1 MIHQHHKHMLN
12 YIYKE
17 LTNIILS
24 NDKCSCLWLRNID
37 DMFVM
42 TKYDKTET
50 LNELNTFNSKIH
62 FTHES
67 AVNKTLPFLEC

>member
-1 MIHQHHKHMLN
+1 MINVHVCGSETLM
-12 YIYKE
+12 I
-17 LTNIILS
+17 
-24 NDKCSCLWLRNID
+24 
-37 DMFVM
+37 MFVM

-67 AVNKTLPFLEC
+67 AVNGTLPFLEC

>member
-1 MIHQHHKHMLN
+1 
-12 YIYKE
+12 
-17 LTNIILS
+17 
-24 NDKCSCLWLRNID
+24 
-37 DMFVM
+37 MFVM